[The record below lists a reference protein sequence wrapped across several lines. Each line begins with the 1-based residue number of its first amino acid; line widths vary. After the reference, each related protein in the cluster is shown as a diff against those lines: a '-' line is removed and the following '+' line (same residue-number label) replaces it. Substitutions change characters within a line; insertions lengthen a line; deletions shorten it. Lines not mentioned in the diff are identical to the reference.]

1 MCGAHS
7 YICDVYN
14 TCETCS
20 GGFGRRSDDHE
31 AARHCAVNFI
41 DGTTNGGMSHH
52 FKMETLMTDKN
63 ITNTAELGNLS
74 HMGLDNYIKKT
85 LDQIADGIK
94 SSDNVAPNLKVVD
107 VTFNLVVDGQA
118 VTFYAPI
125 SVEK

>member
-1 MCGAHS
+1 
-7 YICDVYN
+7 
-14 TCETCS
+14 
-20 GGFGRRSDDHE
+20 
-31 AARHCAVNFI
+31 
-41 DGTTNGGMSHH
+41 
-52 FKMETLMTDKN
+52 MTDKN